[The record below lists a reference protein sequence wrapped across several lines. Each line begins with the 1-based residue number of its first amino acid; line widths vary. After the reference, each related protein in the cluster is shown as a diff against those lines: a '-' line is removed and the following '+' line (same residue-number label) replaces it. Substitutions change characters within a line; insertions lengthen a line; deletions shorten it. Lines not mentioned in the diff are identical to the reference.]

1 MYGCPAHGLET
12 PLLALSFSPQACM
25 QAQAEA
31 SLLAGQLA
39 EERAQRQRL
48 EGFREAW

>member
-1 MYGCPAHGLET
+1 
-12 PLLALSFSPQACM
+12 M

-48 EGFREAW
+48 EGLVEQLSHVAAKHSGS